1 MYFRSFI
8 PALILGS
15 SLATSEIPIGGF
27 AAVVGITCITPPHAA
42 RPQASTST
50 LNQLRNMRPRDSG
63 FCLFFMPV
71 QLLNAAEQRTRC
83 SGCFSY
89 DGDERNVFRKRSKWF
104 MVRMES
110 STTFYVQHRTVH
122 TAVRDVV
129 LSSHRKKPAVPVSA
143 NANFWIKNFIY
154 RSLPAYLPLEHP
166 YALASDKSR
175 VGYRGSILA
184 RLQRRLCLPF
194 PLYV

>member
-1 MYFRSFI
+1 
-8 PALILGS
+8 
-15 SLATSEIPIGGF
+15 
-27 AAVVGITCITPPHAA
+27 
-42 RPQASTST
+42 
-50 LNQLRNMRPRDSG
+50 
-63 FCLFFMPV
+63 
-71 QLLNAAEQRTRC
+71 
-83 SGCFSY
+83 
-89 DGDERNVFRKRSKWF
+89 

-166 YALASDKSR
+166 YALASDKSLESGIVVR
-175 VGYRGSILA
+175 SSPVSSDGFVYHSRFMYKQGCQDKPINLWTIRIQAALVLA
-184 RLQRRLCLPF
+184 MRRTAQLGGIQPANLPGRKA
-194 PLYV
+194 

>member
-1 MYFRSFI
+1 
-8 PALILGS
+8 
-15 SLATSEIPIGGF
+15 
-27 AAVVGITCITPPHAA
+27 TCITPPHAA

-71 QLLNAAEQRTRC
+71 QLLNAVEQRTRC

-110 STTFYVQHRTVH
+110 STT
-122 TAVRDVV
+122 
-129 LSSHRKKPAVPVSA
+129 
-143 NANFWIKNFIY
+143 NFWIKNFIY
-154 RSLPAYLPLEHP
+154 RSLPAHLPLEHP
-166 YALASDKSR
+166 Y
-175 VGYRGSILA
+175 
-184 RLQRRLCLPF
+184 
-194 PLYV
+194 